1 MIGRLGLLIL
11 LLCSACSGCIA
22 PIDEIIPEPHGVP
35 GGLVLACLD
44 GGRFTS
50 MVVEVDH
57 APGIEPNPSALAL
70 LEERLE
76 EVCEKPEGIRI
87 EVQSTA
93 FADAGSW
100 TADRVRTEGRTHRG
114 ADAMNGTQLRW
125 HVLYPSGDYED
136 ESVLGVAVD
145 ASTVAIF
152 QETVEESEGFLG
164 RPSAEEVERSVLIH
178 EIGHLLGLV
187 NAVYTSPHDHEDPD
201 HPGHSNNDQ
210 SVMYWQVESTSVR
223 SFLTGSI
230 PDAFD
235 DEDLDDLER
244 LGDGRLE
251 ASDQLWLPAA

>member
-1 MIGRLGLLIL
+1 MISRLGLLIL

-57 APGIEPNPSALAL
+57 APDIEPNPSALAL

-100 TADRVRTEGRTHRG
+100 TADRVERKDARIEGP
-114 ADAMNGTQLRW
+114 M
-125 HVLYPSGDYED
+125 P
-136 ESVLGVAVD
+136 
-145 ASTVAIF
+145 
-152 QETVEESEGFLG
+152 
-164 RPSAEEVERSVLIH
+164 
-178 EIGHLLGLV
+178 
-187 NAVYTSPHDHEDPD
+187 
-201 HPGHSNNDQ
+201 
-210 SVMYWQVESTSVR
+210 
-223 SFLTGSI
+223 
-230 PDAFD
+230 
-235 DEDLDDLER
+235 
-244 LGDGRLE
+244 
-251 ASDQLWLPAA
+251 